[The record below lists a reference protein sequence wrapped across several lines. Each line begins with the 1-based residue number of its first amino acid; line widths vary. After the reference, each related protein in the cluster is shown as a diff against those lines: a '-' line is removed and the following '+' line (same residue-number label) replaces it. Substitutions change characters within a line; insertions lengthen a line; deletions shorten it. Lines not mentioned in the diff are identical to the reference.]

1 MTELD
6 RIDLKILDALQA
18 QGRLSMTE
26 LAERVGLSA
35 SPCTERVRRLV
46 GPSPQADWTVELF
59 LNDVLM
65 DTVQTGADGGYAFT
79 GVAPGSGYG
88 VRLLDQLVRDR
99 YEA

>member
-35 SPCTERVRRLV
+35 SPCTERVRRMEREGVITGYHAHLH
-46 GPSPQADWTVELF
+46 PQALGMNTE
-59 LNDVLM
+59 
-65 DTVQTGADGGYAFT
+65 
-79 GVAPGSGYG
+79 
-88 VRLLDQLVRDR
+88 
-99 YEA
+99 